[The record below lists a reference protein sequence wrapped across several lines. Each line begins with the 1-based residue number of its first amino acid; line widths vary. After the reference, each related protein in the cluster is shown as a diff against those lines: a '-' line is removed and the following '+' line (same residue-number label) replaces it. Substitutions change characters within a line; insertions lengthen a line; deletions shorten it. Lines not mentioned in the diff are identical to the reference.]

1 MASQPAELVRPIDIY
16 LRDGW
21 KCQICGVAVDKR
33 AKVPHPKAPTMDH
46 IMPVSK
52 GGAHTRQNLRL
63 AHFLCNS
70 KRGDRESGQLLLIG

>member
-1 MASQPAELVRPIDIY
+1 
-16 LRDGW
+16 
-21 KCQICGVAVDKR
+21 
-33 AKVPHPKAPTMDH
+33 MDH
-46 IMPVSK
+46 IIPVSK